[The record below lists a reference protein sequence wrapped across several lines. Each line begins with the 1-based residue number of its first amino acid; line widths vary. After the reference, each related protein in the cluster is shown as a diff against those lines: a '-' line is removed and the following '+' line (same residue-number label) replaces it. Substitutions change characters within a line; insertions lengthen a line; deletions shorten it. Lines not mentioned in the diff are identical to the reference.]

1 MENNVYQT
9 IVDYKCKG
17 QYPLDSTK
25 TCKKEIRRKAS
36 TYVLDGG
43 ALYYMKGKA
52 TKTKVVRGAE
62 EENAIFRDFHDS
74 ATGAHTGQHRT
85 RDAMSK
91 RFFWP
96 GMSSDIH
103 KWVSECAVCQAAAHP
118 IKQEVEYT
126 PIKVEHPFEL
136 IGMDLIGRLKT
147 TNSGNVYIC
156 VMVDYLTKWPQ
167 AYPLKTKT
175 ATEINKNVCAKM
187 GIQRSLCSPYHPQTN
202 ELVERMNGTIQRALR
217 KLVADKPE
225 DWDEYLD
232 AVMFGLRTKK
242 QMTTKFSPY
251 FLMFGRE
258 VRYPTEVPEHFMVD
272 SSVEDVVAEEKVSQ
286 GVKNLEE
293 IKDILHGNISKQEKS
308 TRERLTKGIPKC
320 HFRVGDQ
327 VLHGS
332 SISASLTCCSISLTC
347 CSIGP
352 TCCSIGPT
360 CCSISLTCC
369 SIGPTCCSIGLT
381 CCSIG
386 LTCCSIG
393 LTCCSNKY
401 YVQEAWAGKD
411 VHVLLSKIG
420 PYKLFFWDITNT
432 GPNKELESEVIN
444 AYLTLIVRK
453 FNQCNDGQA
462 AVIDSYAMTAIW
474 KHKFGRIRVCT

>member
-1 MENNVYQT
+1 MQEAHQKAKMQDIGQRSQTAHTPPTENTESCSCLTRDCVYRP
-9 IVDYKCKG
+9 D
-17 QYPLDSTK
+17 D
-25 TCKKEIRRKAS
+25 
-36 TYVLDGG
+36 G

-62 EENAIFRDFHDS
+62 EANAIFRDFHDS

-103 KWVSECAVCQAAAHP
+103 QWVSECAVCQAAAHP

-136 IGMDLIGRLKT
+136 IGVDLIGRLKT

-167 AYPLKTKT
+167 AYPLKTQT
-175 ATEINKNVCAKM
+175 ATEINKNVCTKM

-202 ELVERMNGTIQRALR
+202 GLVEDERHHTKFCLFRALR

-258 VRYPTEVPEHFMVD
+258 ARYPTEVPEHFMVD

-286 GVKNLEE
+286 GIKNLEE

-320 HFRVGDQ
+320 HFRV
-327 VLHGS
+327 
-332 SISASLTCCSISLTC
+332 
-347 CSIGP
+347 
-352 TCCSIGPT
+352 
-360 CCSISLTCC
+360 
-369 SIGPTCCSIGLT
+369 
-381 CCSIG
+381 
-386 LTCCSIG
+386 
-393 LTCCSNKY
+393 
-401 YVQEAWAGKD
+401 
-411 VHVLLSKIG
+411 
-420 PYKLFFWDITNT
+420 
-432 GPNKELESEVIN
+432 
-444 AYLTLIVRK
+444 
-453 FNQCNDGQA
+453 
-462 AVIDSYAMTAIW
+462 
-474 KHKFGRIRVCT
+474 